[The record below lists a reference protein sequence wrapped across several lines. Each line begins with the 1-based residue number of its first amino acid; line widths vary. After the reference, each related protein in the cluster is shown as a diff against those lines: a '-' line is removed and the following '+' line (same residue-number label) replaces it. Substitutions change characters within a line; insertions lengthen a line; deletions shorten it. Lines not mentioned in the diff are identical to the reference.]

1 MFLFNSLVIETT
13 PLTVHCVRVQV
24 SYRVPLSHAYQ
35 KPMIASVG
43 FLVLFLLSMMY
54 VRSDLAI
61 HHARTLRLA
70 VPAKS
75 KVQ

>member
-1 MFLFNSLVIETT
+1 MTE
-13 PLTVHCVRVQV
+13 HCTRVQV
-24 SYRVPLSHAYQ
+24 SYRMPFSHAYQ

-43 FLVLFLLSMMY
+43 FLVLFLLSMIY

-61 HHARTLRLA
+61 HHAQKLRLA
-70 VPAKS
+70 MPAKA